1 MASLKLSNL
10 DKVFPSGERALY
22 DVNLEVRDG
31 EFLVILGGEN
41 SGKSTVL
48 RLTAGLDTESDGK
61 VFIDGKDVTD
71 SDPKDRDI
79 AMVFKSA
86 TIYPTMNVFDN
97 LAYSL
102 KMRKA
107 PAALVNERVKVVS
120 AVLGLDEVLYRKP
133 KTLTSA
139 QKQRVALGR
148 AIVREPRVY
157 LLDDPLSG
165 LDDKLRRELLSV
177 IINLQARMKAT
188 FVYATKNVNEA
199 MTMGTRIAVMKNGFL
214 QQSDTPANLYDY
226 PANEYVAFLVGA
238 PTINFIRDAEIVA
251 GENGYLAQFKGG
263 EIALSESIVKRFENI
278 AAYAGSGKRVT
289 LGIRPEDAKSGDG
302 EIKGKV
308 VKAENGANY
317 AECEIAPDIS
327 FTFAADKEYAAGAEI
342 CLSLDKDRLH
352 IFDAETRLTLL
363 ARDAGYAESG
373 LPDTHFKPLGF
384 VEEESIYYGSKAAKA
399 QNKRK

>member
-199 MTMGTRIAVMKNGFL
+199 MTMGTCIAVMKNGFL

-263 EIALSESIVKRFENI
+263 EIALPESIVKRFENI

-308 VKAENGANY
+308 VKAESGANY

-373 LPDTHFKPLGF
+373 LPDTHFKPMGF

>member
-48 RLTAGLDTESDGK
+48 RLIAGLDTESDGK

-214 QQSDTPANLYDY
+214 QQSDTPASLYDY

-238 PTINFIRDAEIVA
+238 PTINFIRDAKIVA
-251 GENGYLAQFKGG
+251 GENGYLAQFNGG
-263 EIALSESIVKRFENI
+263 EIALPESIVKRFENI
-278 AAYAGSGKRVT
+278 AEYAGSGKSVT

-308 VKAENGANY
+308 VKAAADGY

-363 ARDAGYAESG
+363 ARDAGYVESG
-373 LPDTHFKPLGF
+373 LPDTDFKPLDF

>member
-148 AIVREPRVY
+148 AMVREPRVY

-263 EIALSESIVKRFENI
+263 EIALPESIVKRFENI

>member
-1 MASLKLSNL
+1 M
-10 DKVFPSGERALY
+10 
-22 DVNLEVRDG
+22 
-31 EFLVILGGEN
+31 
-41 SGKSTVL
+41 
-48 RLTAGLDTESDGK
+48 
-61 VFIDGKDVTD
+61 
-71 SDPKDRDI
+71 
-79 AMVFKSA
+79 
-86 TIYPTMNVFDN
+86 
-97 LAYSL
+97 
-102 KMRKA
+102 
-107 PAALVNERVKVVS
+107 
-120 AVLGLDEVLYRKP
+120 
-133 KTLTSA
+133 
-139 QKQRVALGR
+139 
-148 AIVREPRVY
+148 REPRVY

-251 GENGYLAQFKGG
+251 GENGYLAQFNGG
-263 EIALSESIVKRFENI
+263 ELALPESIVKRFENI

-327 FTFAADKEYAAGAEI
+327 FTFAADKEYAAGAEV

>member
-48 RLTAGLDTESDGK
+48 RLIAGLDTESDGK

-263 EIALSESIVKRFENI
+263 EIALPESIVKRFENI

-308 VKAENGANY
+308 VKAESGANY

>member
-48 RLTAGLDTESDGK
+48 RLIAGLDTESDGK

-214 QQSDTPANLYDY
+214 QQSDTPASLYDY

-238 PTINFIRDAEIVA
+238 PTINFIRDAKIVA

-263 EIALSESIVKRFENI
+263 EIALPESIVKRFENI
-278 AAYAGSGKRVT
+278 AEYAGSGKSVT

-308 VKAENGANY
+308 VKAAADGY

-327 FTFAADKEYAAGAEI
+327 FTFAADKEYAAGAEV

-373 LPDTHFKPLGF
+373 LPDTDFKPLDF
-384 VEEESIYYGSKAAKA
+384 VEEESIYYGSKAVKA

>member
-48 RLTAGLDTESDGK
+48 RLIAGLDTESDGK

-263 EIALSESIVKRFENI
+263 EIALPESIVKRFENI

-308 VKAENGANY
+308 VKAESGANY

-327 FTFAADKEYAAGAEI
+327 FTFAADKEYAVGAEI

>member
-48 RLTAGLDTESDGK
+48 RLIAGLDTESDGK

-263 EIALSESIVKRFENI
+263 EIALPESIVKRFENI

-308 VKAENGANY
+308 VKAESGANY

-384 VEEESIYYGSKAAKA
+384 VEEESIYYGSKAVKA

>member
-48 RLTAGLDTESDGK
+48 RLIAGLDTESDGK

-263 EIALSESIVKRFENI
+263 EIALPESIVKRFENI

-327 FTFAADKEYAAGAEI
+327 FTFAVDKEYAAGAEI

-384 VEEESIYYGSKAAKA
+384 VEEESIYYGSKAVKA

>member
-263 EIALSESIVKRFENI
+263 EIALPESIVKRFENI

-373 LPDTHFKPLGF
+373 LPDTDFKPLGF

>member
-133 KTLTSA
+133 KTPTSA

-263 EIALSESIVKRFENI
+263 EIALPESIVKRFENI

>member
-263 EIALSESIVKRFENI
+263 EIALPESIVKRFENI

-308 VKAENGANY
+308 VKAESGANY

-363 ARDAGYAESG
+363 ARDAGYAESD

-384 VEEESIYYGSKAAKA
+384 VEEESIYYGSKAVKA

>member
-48 RLTAGLDTESDGK
+48 RLIAGLDTESDGK

-214 QQSDTPANLYDY
+214 QQSDTPASLYDY

-238 PTINFIRDAEIVA
+238 PTINFIRDAKIVA

-263 EIALSESIVKRFENI
+263 EIALPESIVKRFENI
-278 AAYAGSGKRVT
+278 AEYAGSGKSVT

-308 VKAENGANY
+308 VKAAADGY

-327 FTFAADKEYAAGAEI
+327 FTFAADKEYAAGAEV

-363 ARDAGYAESG
+363 ARDAGYVESG
-373 LPDTHFKPLGF
+373 LPDTRFKPLGF

>member
-48 RLTAGLDTESDGK
+48 RLIAGLDTESDGK

-263 EIALSESIVKRFENI
+263 EIALPESIVKRFENI

-308 VKAENGANY
+308 VKAESGANY

-373 LPDTHFKPLGF
+373 LPDTRFKPLGF
-384 VEEESIYYGSKAAKA
+384 VEEESIYYGSKAVKA

>member
-263 EIALSESIVKRFENI
+263 EIALPESIVKRFENI

-317 AECEIAPDIS
+317 AECVIAPDIS

>member
-86 TIYPTMNVFDN
+86 TMYPTMNVFDN

-263 EIALSESIVKRFENI
+263 EIALPESIVKRFENI

-363 ARDAGYAESG
+363 ARDAGYAESD

>member
-48 RLTAGLDTESDGK
+48 RLIAGLDTESDGK

-263 EIALSESIVKRFENI
+263 EIALPESIVKRFENI

-302 EIKGKV
+302 EIKGDCPRYILYFRRRQGV
-308 VKAENGANY
+308 RGR
-317 AECEIAPDIS
+317 CGD
-327 FTFAADKEYAAGAEI
+327 
-342 CLSLDKDRLH
+342 
-352 IFDAETRLTLL
+352 
-363 ARDAGYAESG
+363 
-373 LPDTHFKPLGF
+373 LPFFG
-384 VEEESIYYGSKAAKA
+384 
-399 QNKRK
+399 

>member
-71 SDPKDRDI
+71 SDPKDSDI

-263 EIALSESIVKRFENI
+263 EIALPESIVKRFENI

-308 VKAENGANY
+308 VKAESGANY

-363 ARDAGYAESG
+363 ARDAGYAESD

-384 VEEESIYYGSKAAKA
+384 VEEESIYYGSKAVKA

>member
-10 DKVFPSGERALY
+10 DKVFPSRERALY

-48 RLTAGLDTESDGK
+48 RLIAGLDTESDGK

-263 EIALSESIVKRFENI
+263 EIALPESIVKRFENI

-308 VKAENGANY
+308 VKAESSANY
-317 AECEIAPDIS
+317 AECEITPDIS

>member
-48 RLTAGLDTESDGK
+48 RLIAGLDTESDGK

-148 AIVREPRVY
+148 AIVREPHVY
-157 LLDDPLSG
+157 LLDDPFSG

-263 EIALSESIVKRFENI
+263 EIALPESIVKRFENI

-308 VKAENGANY
+308 VKAESGANY

>member
-48 RLTAGLDTESDGK
+48 RLIAGLDTESDGK

-263 EIALSESIVKRFENI
+263 EIALPESIVKRFENI

-308 VKAENGANY
+308 VKAESGANY

-363 ARDAGYAESG
+363 AHDAGYAESG
-373 LPDTHFKPLGF
+373 LPDTRFKPLGF
-384 VEEESIYYGSKAAKA
+384 VEEESIYYGSKVAKA

>member
-48 RLTAGLDTESDGK
+48 RLIAGLDTESDGK

-71 SDPKDRDI
+71 SDPKDRDT

-263 EIALSESIVKRFENI
+263 EIALPESIVKRFENI

-308 VKAENGANY
+308 VKAESGANY

-384 VEEESIYYGSKAAKA
+384 VEEESIYYGSKAVKA

>member
-48 RLTAGLDTESDGK
+48 RLIAGLDTESDGK

-263 EIALSESIVKRFENI
+263 EIALPESIVKRFENI

-384 VEEESIYYGSKAAKA
+384 VEEESIYYGSKVAKA

>member
-263 EIALSESIVKRFENI
+263 EIALPESIVKRFENI

-289 LGIRPEDAKSGDG
+289 LGIRPEDAKSGDS

-308 VKAENGANY
+308 VKAESGANY

-363 ARDAGYAESG
+363 ARDAGYAESD

-384 VEEESIYYGSKAAKA
+384 VEEESIYYGSKAVKA

>member
-48 RLTAGLDTESDGK
+48 RLIAGLDTESDGK

-251 GENGYLAQFKGG
+251 GENGYLVQFKGG
-263 EIALSESIVKRFENI
+263 EIALPESIVKRFENI

-308 VKAENGANY
+308 VKAENGTNY

-327 FTFAADKEYAAGAEI
+327 FTFAADKEYATGAEI

-363 ARDAGYAESG
+363 ARDAGYAESD

>member
-48 RLTAGLDTESDGK
+48 RLIAGLDTESDGK

-263 EIALSESIVKRFENI
+263 EIALPESIVKRFENI

-327 FTFAADKEYAAGAEI
+327 FTFAADKEYAAGTEI

-373 LPDTHFKPLGF
+373 LPDTRFKPLGF

>member
-48 RLTAGLDTESDGK
+48 RLIAGLDTESDGK

-263 EIALSESIVKRFENI
+263 EIALPESIVKRFENI

-308 VKAENGANY
+308 VKAESSANY

>member
-48 RLTAGLDTESDGK
+48 RLIAGLDTESDGK

-120 AVLGLDEVLYRKP
+120 AVLGLDVVLYRKP

-199 MTMGTRIAVMKNGFL
+199 LTMGTRIAVMKNGFL

-263 EIALSESIVKRFENI
+263 EIALPESIVKRFENI

-308 VKAENGANY
+308 VKAESSANY

>member
-48 RLTAGLDTESDGK
+48 RLIAGLDTESDGK

-214 QQSDTPANLYDY
+214 QQSDSPANLYDY

-263 EIALSESIVKRFENI
+263 EIALPESIVKRFENI

-308 VKAENGANY
+308 VKAESGANY

-384 VEEESIYYGSKAAKA
+384 VEEESIYYGSKVVKA

>member
-133 KTLTSA
+133 PTSA

-263 EIALSESIVKRFENI
+263 EIALPESIVKRFENI

>member
-48 RLTAGLDTESDGK
+48 RLIAGLDTESDGK

-71 SDPKDRDI
+71 SDPKDREI

-214 QQSDTPANLYDY
+214 QQSDAPANLYDY

-263 EIALSESIVKRFENI
+263 EIALPESIVKRFENI

-363 ARDAGYAESG
+363 ARDAGYAESD

-384 VEEESIYYGSKAAKA
+384 VEEESIYYGSKVAKA

>member
-10 DKVFPSGERALY
+10 DKVFPSRERALY

-48 RLTAGLDTESDGK
+48 RLIAGLDTESDGK

-263 EIALSESIVKRFENI
+263 EIALPESIVKRFENI

-308 VKAENGANY
+308 VKAESGANY
-317 AECEIAPDIS
+317 AECVITPDIS

>member
-48 RLTAGLDTESDGK
+48 RLIAGLDTESDGK

-71 SDPKDRDI
+71 SDPKDRDT

-263 EIALSESIVKRFENI
+263 EIALPESIVKRFENI

>member
-263 EIALSESIVKRFENI
+263 EIALPESIVKRFENI

-308 VKAENGANY
+308 VKAENGTNY

-384 VEEESIYYGSKAAKA
+384 VEEESIYYGSKAVKA

>member
-48 RLTAGLDTESDGK
+48 RLIAGLDTESDGK

-238 PTINFIRDAEIVA
+238 PTINFIRNAEIVA

-263 EIALSESIVKRFENI
+263 EIALPESIVKRFENI

-308 VKAENGANY
+308 VKAESGANY

-363 ARDAGYAESG
+363 ARDAGYAESD

>member
-48 RLTAGLDTESDGK
+48 RLIAGLDTESDGK

-263 EIALSESIVKRFENI
+263 EIALPESIVKRFENI

-308 VKAENGANY
+308 VKAESGANY

-384 VEEESIYYGSKAAKA
+384 VEEESIYYGSKVVKA

>member
-226 PANEYVAFLVGA
+226 HANEYVAFLVGA

-263 EIALSESIVKRFENI
+263 EIALPESIVKRFENI

-308 VKAENGANY
+308 VKAESGANY

-363 ARDAGYAESG
+363 ARDAGYAESD

-384 VEEESIYYGSKAAKA
+384 VEEESIYYGSKAVKA

>member
-48 RLTAGLDTESDGK
+48 RLIAGLDTESDGK
-61 VFIDGKDVTD
+61 VFKDVTD

-263 EIALSESIVKRFENI
+263 EIALPESIVKRFENI

-308 VKAENGANY
+308 VKAESSANY

>member
-71 SDPKDRDI
+71 SVPKDRDI

-263 EIALSESIVKRFENI
+263 EIALPESIVKRFENI

-308 VKAENGANY
+308 VKAESGANY

-363 ARDAGYAESG
+363 ARDAGYAESD

-384 VEEESIYYGSKAAKA
+384 VEEESIYYGSKAVKA